1 MDDAR
6 LDYHEIRY
14 RLEANAAF
22 RLLRKDGA
30 AFMLGFLQEQFKRR
44 HRSDLGR
51 AELSE
56 ALAAYAEFVRLSGDV
71 DGLARG
77 ESRADPSSYLD
88 DWANEGFLRKF
99 YPQESAEACYDLTP
113 DTERA
118 LEWLAELSG
127 RGFVGTESRLKSL
140 VDAMQDLAYGA
151 SFDPEERKTQLLKE
165 RLAIDEELARLE
177 RGELELF
184 DATRITERYYGIEDA
199 ARRLLAD
206 FKQIEQN
213 FRDLDR
219 DTKERIIASEGAR
232 GRVLKELFEHRD
244 AIMASDQG
252 KSFQSFWAYLM
263 SLDTR
268 DRLRALTDRVL
279 DLEAVKAAKQS
290 LPLESLDTRL
300 VAAGARVQRM
310 THRLNEELKNFLDEG
325 ARIQARKAGKLIEEI
340 KRRALALREEPP
352 ISSSLLSIEEDPQLL
367 LIMDRPLFR
376 PEEETKISALPLE
389 LGSPALESDALYDQ
403 DSIDLVELAQRLR
416 LTLKEDGQVSVA
428 QLASRWKPRQGAA
441 ELVGYLQ
448 LASLAKVFSGKDRR
462 ALIEADNERQDSSM
476 LIDCP
481 DPVFLSEVE
490 P

>member
-1 MDDAR
+1 MDDSR

-14 RLEANAAF
+14 RLEAHASF

-44 HRSDLGR
+44 HHADLGR
-51 AELSE
+51 AELTE
-56 ALAAYAEFVRLSGDV
+56 ALVAYAELLRLSGNDEA
-71 DGLARG
+71 LARG

-88 DWANEGFLRKF
+88 EWANDGFLRKF
-99 YPQESAEACYDLTP
+99 YPQDSIEACYDLTP

-127 RGFVGTESRLKSL
+127 RAFIGTESRLKAL
-140 VDAMQDLAYGA
+140 VDALRDLAYGA
-151 SFDPEERKTQLLKE
+151 AFDPDERKAQLLKE
-165 RLAIDEELARLE
+165 RAAIDDALALLE
-177 RGELELF
+177 RGESELF
-184 DATRITERYYGIEDA
+184 DTTRITERYYGIEDA

-219 DTKERIIASEGAR
+219 DTKERIIASEGSR

-268 DRLRALTDRVL
+268 DELRSLTDRIL
-279 DLEAVKAAKQS
+279 DLQAVRDARRS
-290 LPLESLDTRL
+290 FPLESLDARL

-325 ARIQARKAGKLIEEI
+325 ARAQAKRAGKLLDEI
-340 KRRALALREEPP
+340 KRLALALRDSPP
-352 ISSSLLSIEEDPQLL
+352 LEKSLLSFEDDPELL
-367 LIMDRPLFR
+367 LVMDRPLYT
-376 PEEETKISALPLE
+376 PEKAVRISALPLE
-389 LGSPALESDALYDQ
+389 LGSQDLSVDVLYEQ
-403 DSIDLVELAQRLR
+403 DSVDLGELAERLR
-416 LTLKEDGQVSVA
+416 LALADEGQASVA
-428 QLASRWKPRQGAA
+428 QLAARYRPRQGAA

-448 LASLAKVFSGKDRR
+448 LASLAEDLAERERR
-462 ALIEADNERQDSSM
+462 SLMEADNERQGSTM

-481 DPVFLSEVE
+481 DPVFLSEVK